1 MIELLS
7 KIFIKNRDDPTSP
20 ETRRAYGTLC
30 GAVGIAF
37 NILLSIAKLI
47 GASLTGSV
55 SVAADAMNNLSDAG
69 SSAVT
74 LVGFRL
80 AGQ

>member
-55 SVAADAMNNLSDAG
+55 SVAADAEAIVFMKSLLFMRNIY
-69 SSAVT
+69 
-74 LVGFRL
+74 
-80 AGQ
+80 